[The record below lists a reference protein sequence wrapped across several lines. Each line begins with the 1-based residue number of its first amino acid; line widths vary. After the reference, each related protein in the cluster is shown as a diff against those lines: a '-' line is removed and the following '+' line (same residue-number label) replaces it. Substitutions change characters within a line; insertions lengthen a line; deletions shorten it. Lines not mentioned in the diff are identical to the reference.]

1 MTTVAIHTLGC
12 PKNITDSRHLAEKL
26 AAEGIAVID
35 DQEKAEILLVN
46 TCGFI
51 QEAKEESIEEILK
64 FSQAKKPEQTLVVFG
79 CLAQRY
85 RTELK
90 KEIPEIAAIFGVGES
105 DAIVSYC
112 RTHAVPAEVSA
123 VGAGT
128 AQLYEELRHSALW
141 QPSYTYLKISD
152 GCNKRCTFC
161 IIPAIRGKFHSL
173 PSGPIIDEAREFVGR
188 GAKELILVAQDI
200 SSYGREFRDYGLT
213 DLLRELVAIPGD
225 FRIRLLYLYPT
236 EISEEL
242 LAFVAAEEK
251 ILKYLDIPFQHSEDR
266 ILRAMGRRGT
276 RKDYIK
282 LIRTIRR
289 MIPGVT
295 LRTSFIVGFPGETE
309 QDFQG
314 MVDFIEESRFDRLGV
329 FKYSREEGTAAAKLP
344 GQVTQKTKDRR
355 FDEIM
360 KRQALISLEKN
371 RELVGKRM
379 RAVVDEVDDEVI
391 IARLDSQAPE
401 IDGVVIIERPK
412 RKGHG
417 SSDGKRVQKPTLPSG
432 KLLKLASTEL
442 RAGSVI
448 DISITGA
455 FDYDLQGELAAVLSL

>member
-1 MTTVAIHTLGC
+1 MTTLAIHTLGC

-26 AAEGIAVID
+26 SAEGLTVID
-35 DQEKAEILLVN
+35 DQEKADLLLVN

-51 QEAKEESIEEILK
+51 QDAKEESIEEILK
-64 FSQAKKPEQTLVVFG
+64 FSQAKKPEQALVVFG

-85 RTELK
+85 RKELK
-90 KEIPEIAAIFGVGES
+90 KEIPEIAAIFGVGEA
-105 DAIVSYC
+105 DEIVKYC
-112 RTHAVPAEVSA
+112 RTHAAPVGEKAAGA
-123 VGAGT
+123 V
-128 AQLYEELRHSALW
+128 QLYEELRHSSLW

-152 GCNKRCTFC
+152 GCNKKCTFC

-173 PSGPIIDEAREFVGR
+173 PSAPIVAEARAFVER
-188 GAKELILVAQDI
+188 GVRELILVAQDI
-200 SSYGREFRDYGLT
+200 SNYGREFKDYGLVS
-213 DLLRELVAIPGD
+213 LLKELVAIEGD

-242 LAFVAAEEK
+242 LEYVASEEK
-251 ILKYLDIPFQHSEDR
+251 ILKYLDIPLQHSEDR

-282 LIRTIRR
+282 LLRTIRR
-289 MIPGVT
+289 IIPGVT

-314 MVDFIEESRFDRLGV
+314 MVDFIEEARFDRLGV
-329 FKYSREEGTAAAKLP
+329 FKYSREDGTPAAKLP

-360 KRQALISLEKN
+360 KRQAVISLEKN
-371 RELVGKRM
+371 RELEGKRL

-401 IDGVVIIERPK
+401 IDGVVIIERSPA
-412 RKGHG
+412 G
-417 SSDGKRVQKPTLPSG
+417 SQGAAKKKSG
-432 KLLKLASTEL
+432 AKLLKLASKEV
-442 RAGSVI
+442 RPGSVI
-448 DISITGA
+448 EVTITGA
-455 FDYDLQGELAAVLSL
+455 FDYDLKGELAAVLNR